1 MKITGRDKP
10 LFALSRLDIPSGSRL
25 LIEGPSGSGKSTFLH
40 LLSGQFLPA
49 SGRISVGG
57 EAITGMDEDAR
68 CRFRRRHFGILFQRF
83 NLIGH
88 LTALENTLV
97 GLEALTREDRDR
109 AVAALDRL
117 GIAELRDRRAA
128 TLSPGESQR
137 VAAARLLARP
147 PDVILADEPT
157 SSLDGPHARAVMDAL
172 CEAAGARGEA
182 AGAVTGKAKGG
193 AAGKAT
199 DGAAAGR
206 TLIVVSHDPR
216 TREHFDAPR
225 DFLSLID
232 T

>member
-1 MKITGRDKP
+1 MRIEVEDIVMKITGRDKP
-10 LFALSRLDIPSGSRL
+10 LFALSRLDIPAGSWL

-49 SGRISVGG
+49 RGRIAVGG
-57 EAITGMDEDAR
+57 EAITGMDEDSR

-97 GLEALTREDRDR
+97 GLEALTRGDRDR
-109 AVAALDRL
+109 AAAALDRL
-117 GIAELRDRRAA
+117 GIADLRDRQAA
-128 TLSPGESQR
+128 TLSPGEGQR

-172 CEAAGARGEA
+172 CEAA
-182 AGAVTGKAKGG
+182 
-193 AAGKAT
+193 AGK
-199 DGAAAGR
+199 

-225 DFLSLID
+225 DFLSLIAA
-232 T
+232 